1 MICMCKLLN
10 FPGER
15 VALQCAN
22 GALTGSH
29 SQFYDGSRTDWFVL
43 CCCRVSEETLIH
55 WHKHRGF
62 TDSLRGADTFR
73 SDTNEFIGKKNDWF
87 NSQETFL
94 PVQSI
99 AKTSLQSSWHRH
111 SPKWTNSCSGWTLS
125 PLNGLRE
132 MAFLKQTSA
141 GNRQEQSRVLGSQ
154 LLFAVLITSQAQIL
168 CKKHCR
174 VLTFFLKYF

>member
-1 MICMCKLLN
+1 MCSCDCTSEPVSGGKKSIMVKRLAFPINIHHFFYKVWFMICMCKLLN

-73 SDTNEFIGKKNDWF
+73 FDTNEFIGKKKMTGLIHKRLF
-87 NSQETFL
+87 CL
-94 PVQSI
+94 CR
-99 AKTSLQSSWHRH
+99 ALQKPPCRAPGTGTAPSGQTAALGGLWAHWTGSGKWH
-111 SPKWTNSCSGWTLS
+111 
-125 PLNGLRE
+125 
-132 MAFLKQTSA
+132 F
-141 GNRQEQSRVLGSQ
+141 
-154 LLFAVLITSQAQIL
+154 
-168 CKKHCR
+168 
-174 VLTFFLKYF
+174 